1 MYRKR
6 YYKKRKYNDEDNMS
20 PIEMFFEM
28 IFMLAELI
36 VRLIIKIISFGYKK
50 LFSVNVPNMNIDESV
65 NIHTGEED
73 EVAARLRRKIM
84 ALPPIEEKEEQKYDL
99 QPSLLT
105 PTEEIFYGILK
116 EAVGE
121 SYQII
126 PQVQLS
132 KIMKVRDSNFK
143 YTNYHDFNQINKKS
157 IDFVLY
163 DQSLRVY
170 LAIEL
175 DDYTHSRPD
184 RIKRDSFVE
193 KIMKEAGLRLLRVPV
208 SGHYDIVK
216 LRSEIFQ

>member
-1 MYRKR
+1 MYRKK
-6 YYKKRKYNDEDNMS
+6 YYKNRKYNDEDNMS

-28 IFMLAELI
+28 IFMLAEII
-36 VRLIIKIISFGYKK
+36 VKLIIKIISFVYKK
-50 LFSVNVPNMNIDESV
+50 LFSVNVSNVNVNESV

-73 EVAARLRRKIM
+73 EVIARLRRKIM
-84 ALPPIEEKEEQKYDL
+84 TLPPIDEKDEQKYDL

-105 PTEEIFYGILK
+105 PTEDIFYGILK

-121 SYQII
+121 AYQII

-132 KIMKVRDSNFK
+132 KIMKVRNSNLK
-143 YTNYHDFNQINKKS
+143 YTNYHDLNKINKKT

-163 DQSLRVY
+163 DQSLRAY

-184 RIKRDSFVE
+184 RIRRDSFVE
-193 KIMKEAGLRLLRVPV
+193 KIMNEAGLRLLRIPV
-208 SGHYDIVK
+208 SNKYDLEK
-216 LRSEIFQ
+216 LRSDIFQ